1 MSIKIQN
8 KSLNLKKQ
16 NNIVLF
22 VNSNHELKE
31 LNNSPISRYAVS
43 IKEMLNLNKKKLK
56 DFLSFDLNAQIKVT
70 IIKITKDQ
78 KIQNNNDKLGAKF
91 FEFIKTNT
99 FQNNVFIDAN
109 LKSCCK
115 SNSNFFNEF
124 LSGILI
130 KSYDFD
136 NYKTKK
142 IIQFFKL
149 IFMEIL
155 KQVLL
160 KIMISYNQ

>member
-22 VNSNHELKE
+22 VNSNYELKE

-43 IKEMLNLNKKKLK
+43 IKEMLNLNKKKIK
-56 DFLSFDLNAQIKVT
+56 DFLSFDLSAQIKIT

-91 FEFIKTNT
+91 FEFIKTNS
-99 FQNNVFIDAN
+99 FQNNIFIDVN
-109 LKSCCK
+109 LKTCCK

-130 KSYDFD
+130 KSSL
-136 NYKTKK
+136 TKQLTNLA
-142 IIQFFKL
+142 ISITLPPPTAIQ
-149 IFMEIL
+149 
-155 KQVLL
+155 QSQPSLL
-160 KIMISYNQ
+160 NNSIPL

>member
-22 VNSNHELKE
+22 VNSNYELKE
-31 LNNSPISRYAVS
+31 LNNSPISRYTVS
-43 IKEMLNLNKKKLK
+43 IKEMLNLNKKKIK
-56 DFLSFDLNAQIKVT
+56 DFLSFDLSAQIKIT

-91 FEFIKTNT
+91 FEFIKTNS
-99 FQNNVFIDAN
+99 FQNNIFIDAN
-109 LKSCCK
+109 LKTCCK

-124 LSGILI
+124 LFGILI

-142 IIQFFKL
+142 NNKFFQLNIK
-149 IFMEIL
+149 EIL
-155 KQVLL
+155 KKRLI
-160 KIMISYNQ
+160 KKMIS